1 MTKKKSV
8 LFQNLVKFRCG
19 VYGIE
24 EYETFYDDENINDFI
39 VHHEHLCI
47 EQQGFPES
55 VWDEYSNWL
64 NTEFVGVKVCLKN
77 RRGLVHTVKGAL
89 I

>member
-1 MTKKKSV
+1 MTKEKST

-24 EYETFYDDENINDFI
+24 GYETFYDDENIDDFI

-55 VWDEYSNWL
+55 VWDEYINWV
-64 NTEFVGVKVCLKN
+64 NTEFVGVKVSLKN
-77 RRGLVHTVKGAL
+77 GKSLVHTVRGVQ
-89 I
+89 